1 MYREGEE
8 IDAASVREALEIGE
22 QDVFDDIMKN
32 TLVAGYEE
40 QIYLDSVRRIEI
52 SEMKKRESEIK
63 VMLSLADEEE
73 NGENIKELTEELME
87 IQKWINEQGG
97 SQ

>member
-1 MYREGEE
+1 MKAEE
-8 IDAASVREALEIGE
+8 IDAEAVREALEIGE

>member
-1 MYREGEE
+1 
-8 IDAASVREALEIGE
+8 
-22 QDVFDDIMKN
+22 
-32 TLVAGYEE
+32 
-40 QIYLDSVRRIEI
+40 
-52 SEMKKRESEIK
+52 MKKRESEIK

>member
-1 MYREGEE
+1 
-8 IDAASVREALEIGE
+8 
-22 QDVFDDIMKN
+22 
-32 TLVAGYEE
+32 
-40 QIYLDSVRRIEI
+40 
-52 SEMKKRESEIK
+52 
-63 VMLSLADEEE
+63 MLSLADEEE

>member
-1 MYREGEE
+1 
-8 IDAASVREALEIGE
+8 
-22 QDVFDDIMKN
+22 MKN

>member
-8 IDAASVREALEIGE
+8 IDAEAVREALEIGE